1 MRFTLC
7 AQSKLLTNLDLRKCF
22 KVGPLENVSEGDKIN
37 LIALPQD
44 DGSLCTICKVPK
56 VLVEREVLSK
66 HRDSVIDYDF
76 ETDNF
81 IFSN

>member
-7 AQSKLLTNLDLRKCF
+7 AQSKLLTTFDWRKCL
-22 KVGPLENVSEGDKIN
+22 KIGPLDNVAEGDQID
-37 LIALPQD
+37 LIVLSQD
-44 DGSLCTICKVPK
+44 DNTLCTICKVPK

-66 HRDSVIDYDF
+66 HKDSIIDYDF

-81 IFSN
+81 IFCN